1 MTSASHE
8 PPKRPS
14 KGQRRINT
22 TLQRIPAARE
32 QLLVAMESFPP
43 DFNLTALISS
53 AESADARERNK
64 VAVVEREYEV
74 LLNWCNELAARLLAE
89 GQRLGVVEKSSGHP
103 WERLAALNVISTR
116 SATNLQE
123 AMDMR
128 DDLAHAYPPAN
139 WRSLH
144 EGVNTLL
151 RELDRYID
159 RVARWAVGEGIL
171 SGELHG
177 SVMFATSDEEL
188 IAPPPERWDTT

>member
-1 MTSASHE
+1 MTRVPHE
-8 PPKRPS
+8 RPLARPS

-22 TLQRIPAARE
+22 ILRRIPDARE

-43 DFNLTALISS
+43 DFSVTALIAA
-53 AESADARERNK
+53 AESTDARERNK

-89 GQRLGVVEKSSGHP
+89 GQRLGVVKKAAGYP
-103 WERLAALNVISTR
+103 WERLAALAVISTR
-116 SATNLQE
+116 SATSLQE

-144 EGVNTLL
+144 EGVNMLL
-151 RELDRYID
+151 RELDRYVD
-159 RVARWAVGEGIL
+159 RVGRWATDGGIL
-171 SGELHG
+171 PTG
-177 SVMFATSDEEL
+177 
-188 IAPPPERWDTT
+188 